1 MNVSRFTDAELS
13 IVKSGSLEDKLEQQ
27 QAAGVSRS
35 HGEHFPICRAQTN
48 VTQGGTMTQVDQHKF
63 AQTSVTPGKTQDVLT
78 LDLQDCEV
86 STASILFC

>member
-13 IVKSGSLEDKLEQQ
+13 IVKSGSWEDKQEQEQQ

-35 HGEHFPICRAQTN
+35 HGEHFPICTAQTN
-48 VTQGGTMTQVDQHKF
+48 VSQGRTMTQVDQHKF

-78 LDLQDCEV
+78 LAVL
-86 STASILFC
+86 